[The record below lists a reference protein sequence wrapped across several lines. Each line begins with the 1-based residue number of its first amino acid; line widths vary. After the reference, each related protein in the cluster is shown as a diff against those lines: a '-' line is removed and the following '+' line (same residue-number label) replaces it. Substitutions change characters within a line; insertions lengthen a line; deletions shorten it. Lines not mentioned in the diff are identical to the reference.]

1 MQDINFVYSEPIDLT
16 NCDREPIHIPG
27 QIQPHGVLLTFQEI
41 DLTIL
46 QASQNTIDFLGI
58 EAQSLL
64 GKKLNDIFVDADIQF
79 IKQAVSKNLD
89 FDYFNPFEVRLKHPS
104 CYPQFEGVIHRTDNV
119 LCLELE
125 VKSDS
130 KISYPL
136 SFYHLLKASLKS
148 IVHVNDFQESTKQL
162 VWEVKKITG
171 YDRVMIYQFEEDGSG
186 VVIAEAKKEEL
197 ESYLGLHYPTSDIPV
212 QARKLYC
219 QNWLRLIMDINY
231 KPVDIVPVLNPLNN
245 QPLDLSNSIL
255 RSVSPIH
262 VEYLQNMGVSASLC
276 ISLIQDDQLWGMIV
290 CHHYEAKYV
299 NYETRKAC
307 EFLGQFMSIELFKK
321 HYKELEKY
329 QQKVNELQKE
339 FKKNLSTIPP
349 NINKFLQ
356 NDGNRLLS
364 LVNASGIL
372 IALEDELIVF
382 GNTPPTNAVKK
393 LLEWLKKNHQ
403 VELFQTNNI
412 SEYYPD
418 FYPYKKNASG
428 ILVISIFS
436 MNTSYQIVWL
446 RPERTQTVT
455 WAGNPNKPVT
465 LAEDGTMH
473 LSPRRSFEVWKET
486 TQGCSLPWKK
496 IELDAALELRNI
508 LMLTALQSSQL
519 ALEKV
524 AQRAEIANQAKSE
537 FLANMSHEIR
547 TPMNAILGFCD
558 LLQGLVTEPRQRSY
572 LELIAASG
580 KSLLDLIN
588 DILDL
593 SKIEAGKLQLQY
605 EPLNLRQLIAEV
617 QQIFTH
623 RAKEKGLSLISQI
636 DDAVPQGI
644 YFDGIRLRQILFNVL
659 GNAIK
664 FTEQGLIQISIRAQ
678 VYTQEEIKKVW
689 LEITITD
696 TGIGIAQ
703 DQQDDIFE
711 AFVQSEGQSTRKYG
725 GTGLGLTI
733 TRRLTTLLG
742 GTLVLQSELGYG
754 SSFIFIFPEIEVSD
768 TSLEPETVSLVDED
782 LSQFYNSTILAVDDV
797 YSNLQLI
804 QGYFEGTQHRLL
816 LAQDGESAIQLAQ
829 AEQPDVILLDWR
841 MPNIDGR
848 GVFNALKENEKTQN
862 IPIFIVTASVLRKDY
877 LDVQLLCQGV
887 LHKPTNRAQLVSA
900 LKTVLPSTKCES
912 TITSEPPISQVN
924 KTEHIQQLP
933 QLLETLNQEEIVWEQ
948 LRITLK
954 KREVKEFAKRLQT
967 YGMDHQCQI
976 LLDYAQDLSAQLEAF
991 EWNKVPE
998 TIEHFSIILKQLDSK
1013 KNEF

>member
-1 MQDINFVYSEPIDLT
+1 MQDINFIYSEPIDLT

-27 QIQPHGVLLTFQEI
+27 KIQPHGVLLTFQDI
-41 DLTIL
+41 DLRIL
-46 QASQNTIDFLGI
+46 QASQNTVHFLGI

-64 GKKLNDIFVDADIQF
+64 GKKLNEIFLDEDIQF
-79 IKQAVSKNLD
+79 IIQAASNVDL
-89 FDYFNPFEVRLKHPS
+89 DYFNPFEIRTKITSPYS
-104 CYPQFEGVIHRTDNV
+104 QFEGVIHRTDGV

-125 VKSDS
+125 IKSDS
-130 KISYPL
+130 QRSYPL

-148 IVHVNDFQESTKQL
+148 IVNVSSFQESTDRL
-162 VWEVKKITG
+162 VREVFKLTA

-186 VVIAEAKKEEL
+186 VVIAEAKKEDI
-197 ESYLGLHYPTSDIPV
+197 ESYFGLHYPASDIPL

-219 QNWLRLIMDINY
+219 KNWLRLIININY
-231 KPVDIVPVLNPLNN
+231 KPVDLVPVLNPLTNE
-245 QPLDLSNSIL
+245 PLDLSDSML

-262 VEYLQNMGVSASLC
+262 VEYLQNMGVAASLC

-290 CHHYEAKYV
+290 CHHYQPKSV

-307 EFLGQFMSIELFKK
+307 EFLGQFMSIQLFKK
-321 HYKELEKY
+321 QYKESEKY
-329 QQKVNELQKE
+329 QDKVRDLQQE
-339 FKKNLSTIPP
+339 FKKNLSIKPA
-349 NINKFLQ
+349 NIIAFLHK
-356 NDGNRLLS
+356 NGNRLSS

-372 IALEDELIVF
+372 IALQDELLVF
-382 GNTPPTNAVKK
+382 GDTPPTEAVKK
-393 LLEWLKKNHQ
+393 LFDWLKLNHQ
-403 VELFQTNNI
+403 VELFHTNNLSQI
-412 SEYYPD
+412 YPE
-418 FYPYKKNASG
+418 FSAYQKIASG

-436 MNTSYQIVWL
+436 LNASYQIVWL

-455 WAGNPNKPVT
+455 WAGNPNKPVI
-465 LAEDGTMH
+465 LAEDGTMQ

-486 TQGCSLPWKK
+486 IKGCSLPWKK

-519 ALEKV
+519 ALEQA

-580 KSLLDLIN
+580 QSLLDLIN

-593 SKIEAGKLQLQY
+593 SKIEAGKFKVHY
-605 EPLNLRQLIAEV
+605 EPLNLRQLIYEV
-617 QQIFTH
+617 QKIFTH

-636 DDAVPQGI
+636 DPTVPQGI

-664 FTEQGLIQISIRAQ
+664 FTEQGFIQISIRAQ
-678 VYTQEEIKKVW
+678 VYTKENIPKVW
-689 LEITITD
+689 LEIAITD
-696 TGIGIAQ
+696 TGIGIAK

-725 GTGLGLTI
+725 GTGLGLAI

-742 GTLVLQSELGYG
+742 GTLMLESELGHG
-754 SSFIFIFPEIEVSD
+754 SSFIFVFPEIEVSD
-768 TSLEPETVSLVDED
+768 ALLDSETVSFVDED
-782 LSQFYNSTILAVDDV
+782 LKQFNSSTILAVDDV

-816 LAQDGESAIQLAQ
+816 LVQDGQSAIQLAQ
-829 AEQPDVILLDWR
+829 TEQPDVILLDWR
-841 MPNIDGR
+841 MPNLDGR
-848 GVFNALKENEKTQN
+848 GVFNALKQNDKTQN
-862 IPIFIVTASVLRKDY
+862 IPIFIVTASVLRQDY
-877 LDVQLLCQGV
+877 LDVQFLCQGV
-887 LHKPTNRAQLVSA
+887 LHKPINRAQLVSA
-900 LKTVLPSTKCES
+900 LKTVLPSTQ
-912 TITSEPPISQVN
+912 SELTTASETLGSQPN
-924 KTEHIQQLP
+924 QTEEIQQLP
-933 QLLETLNQEEIVWEQ
+933 QLIEKLNQEKMLWEQ

-954 KREVKEFAKRLQT
+954 RREIQEFYERLQVYAT
-967 YGMDHQCQI
+967 EHHCHI
-976 LLDYAQDLSAQLEAF
+976 LLAYSQQLSTQIEAF
-991 EWNKVPE
+991 DWHKIPQQ
-998 TIEHFSIILKQLDSK
+998 IENFSRILQKINSQ
-1013 KNEF
+1013 NH

>member
-1 MQDINFVYSEPIDLT
+1 MPDINFVYSQPIDLT

-27 QIQPHGVLLTFQEI
+27 QIQPHGVLLTFQEL
-41 DLTIL
+41 DLKIL

-58 EAQSLL
+58 EAKLLL
-64 GKKLNDIFVDADIQF
+64 GKKLNEIFIEADIQL
-79 IKQAVSKNLD
+79 ITQAVSEVDL
-89 FDYFNPFEVRLKHPS
+89 DYFNPFEIRTKIPS
-104 CYPQFEGVIHRTDNV
+104 PSVQFEGVIHRTDGV

-125 VKSDS
+125 IKSNS
-130 KISYPL
+130 QRSYPL

-148 IVHVNDFQESTKQL
+148 IVKVSSFQESTERLVCEIYQL
-162 VWEVKKITG
+162 TG

-186 VVIAEAKKEEL
+186 VVVAEAKKEGL
-197 ESYLGLHYPTSDIPV
+197 EPYLGLHYPTSDIPL
-212 QARKLYC
+212 QARKLYSL
-219 QNWLRLIMDINY
+219 NWLRLIMDINY
-231 KPVDIVPVLNPLNN
+231 KPVDIVPVLNPLRNE
-245 QPLDLSNSIL
+245 PLDLSHSVL

-262 VEYLQNMGVSASLC
+262 VQYLQNMGVAASLC
-276 ISLIQDDQLWGMIV
+276 ISLIKDNQLWGMIV
-290 CHHYEAKYV
+290 CHHYEPKYV

-321 HYKELEKY
+321 QSKESEAYQEK
-329 QQKVNELQKE
+329 VRDLQKE
-339 FKKNLSTIPP
+339 FKKSLSIQPL
-349 NINKFLQ
+349 NISAFLQ
-356 NDGNRLLS
+356 NNGEHLLS

-382 GNTPPTNAVKK
+382 GKTPPTEAVKK
-393 LLEWLKKNHQ
+393 LLHWLKVNHQ

-412 SEYYPD
+412 SEIYPD
-418 FYPYKKNASG
+418 FSPVQKVASG
-428 ILVISIFS
+428 ILAISIFS
-436 MNTSYQIVWL
+436 LNTSYQIVWL

-455 WAGNPNKPVT
+455 WAGNPNKPVI
-465 LAEDGTMH
+465 LAEDGTMQ
-473 LSPRRSFEVWKET
+473 LSPRRSFEAWKET
-486 TQGCSLPWKK
+486 IKGCSLPWKK

-519 ALEKV
+519 ALEQA

-580 KSLLDLIN
+580 QSLLDLIN

-605 EPLNLRQLIAEV
+605 EPLNLRQLIAEI
-617 QQIFTH
+617 QQLFTH

-636 DDAVPQGI
+636 DDTVPQGI

-664 FTEQGLIQISIRAQ
+664 FTEQGFIQISILAQ
-678 VYTQEEIKKVW
+678 VYPHDNRQKVW
-689 LEITITD
+689 LEIAITD
-696 TGIGIAQ
+696 TGIGIAK

-725 GTGLGLTI
+725 GTGLGLAI

-742 GTLVLQSELGYG
+742 GILMLQSELGHG
-754 SSFIFIFPEIEVSD
+754 SRFIFVFPEIEVSD
-768 TSLEPETVSLVDED
+768 ALLDSETVSFVDED
-782 LSQFYNSTILAVDDV
+782 LNQFNSSTILAVDDV

-816 LAQDGESAIQLAQ
+816 LVQDGQSAIQVAQ

-841 MPNIDGR
+841 MPNLDGR
-848 GVFNALKENEKTQN
+848 GVFNALKQNEKTQN
-862 IPIFIVTASVLRKDY
+862 IPIFIFTASVLRQDY

-887 LHKPTNRAQLVSA
+887 LHKPINRAQLVSA
-900 LKTVLPSTKCES
+900 LKNVLPSTKCQPTTASETPES
-912 TITSEPPISQVN
+912 QPNP
-924 KTEHIQQLP
+924 TEEIQQLP
-933 QLLETLNQEEIVWEQ
+933 QLLEKLNQEKTVWEQ
-948 LRITLK
+948 LKITLK
-954 KREVKEFAKRLQT
+954 RREVQAFYERLQA
-967 YGMDHQCQI
+967 YGTEHQCQL
-976 LLDYAQDLSAQLEAF
+976 LLDYAQEISAQLEAF
-991 EWNKVPE
+991 DWQKIPE
-998 TIEHFSIILKQLDSK
+998 TIEQFSLILQEIDR
-1013 KNEF
+1013 KNYEF